1 MFEDN
6 ISEAIILVGGKGT
19 RLKSILKDRPKPMA
33 IVAGKPFVE
42 WIVLLLQRQGIQRIV
57 MCTGHLSEVV
67 EAYFADKHNF
77 GVEIAFSKDPFPLG
91 TGGAIRHSL
100 KKTVSEHLLVLNG
113 DSYRD
118 FDCSK
123 LFTMHR
129 EKNAKASLCLTR
141 VEDCRRFGSVRIDEN
156 NMIVEF
162 VEKNQKSARG
172 LVNSGIYLFERKIIE
187 RFPKDKKCS
196 LENELFPKLIG
207 KGLYGFVFSGDFI
220 DIGTPESFVNSE
232 DFLKK
237 ELSAQYKRINDN
249 SPLKGKQT

>member
-6 ISEAIILVGGKGT
+6 ISEAIILVGGKGK

-42 WIVLLLQRQGIQRIV
+42 WIILLLQRQGIRRIV

-67 EAYFADKHNF
+67 EAYFKDSHNF
-77 GVEIAFSKDPFPLG
+77 GVEIAISKDPFPLG

-100 KKTVSEHLLVLNG
+100 EKTVSEHLLVLNG
-113 DSYRD
+113 DSYRY
-118 FDCSK
+118 FNCSK
-123 LFTMHR
+123 LLTMHR
-129 EKNAKASLCLTR
+129 EKNAKASICLTQ
-141 VEDCRRFGSVRIDEN
+141 VDDCSRFGSVKIDEN
-156 NMIVEF
+156 NMILEF

-172 LVNSGIYLFERKIIE
+172 LVNSGIYLFEREIIE
-187 RFPKDKKCS
+187 RFPKDKKFS
-196 LENELFPKLIG
+196 LEHELFPQLIG
-207 KGLYGFVFSGDFI
+207 KGLYGFLFSGDFI

-237 ELSAQYKRINDN
+237 ELYAQYKSSKDN
-249 SPLKGKQT
+249 

>member
-1 MFEDN
+1 MCEDH

-42 WIVLLLQRQGIQRIV
+42 WIVLLLQSQGIQRII

-67 EAYFADKHNF
+67 EEYFKDKHNF
-77 GVEIAFSKDPFPLG
+77 GVEIVFSKDPIPLG

-100 KKTVSEHLLVLNG
+100 KKTVSKHLLVLNG
-113 DSYRD
+113 DSYRY

-123 LFTMHR
+123 LFAMHR
-129 EKNAKASLCLTR
+129 EKKAKASLCLAK
-141 VEDCRRFGSVRIDEN
+141 VEDCSRFGSVRIDEN

-162 VEKNQKSARG
+162 MEKNQDSVGG
-172 LVNSGIYLFERKIIE
+172 LVNSGIYLFERDIIE
-187 RFPKDKKCS
+187 CFPKDKKIS
-196 LENELFPKLIG
+196 LEHDLFPKLIG
-207 KGLYGFVFSGDFI
+207 KGLYGFLFSGDFI

-237 ELSAQYKRINDN
+237 ELYAQYKSSKDN
-249 SPLKGKQT
+249 